1 MLLAIAKQ
9 VEPESLK
16 KGIVIFNTEQGVG
29 KVMSNVTVSNV
40 DYLIKEENLKW
51 AQEHQQEWVT
61 AVSKQWKDVLTKI
74 SLGIGKIPYK
84 NKVIIRK
91 VTPGLVLIGK
101 RFKTEGGDAR

>member
-1 MLLAIAKQ
+1 MLLAFAKQ

-40 DYLIKEENLKW
+40 DYLIKEENIKW
-51 AQEHQQEWVT
+51 AQKHQQEWVT
-61 AVSKQWKDVLTKI
+61 AVSQQWKDVLSKI
-74 SLGIGKIPYK
+74 SLEIGKIPYK
-84 NKVIIRK
+84 NRVIIRK
-91 VTPGLVLIGK
+91 LTPGLVLIGK